1 MYFWYFI
8 FISPWKRAGP
18 FRLTKLNPLYPRM
31 HCAKFGWNWPSGSG
45 ERFSILS
52 MNLCFFVIISPWKY
66 LKKIESPAPKDAFCN
81 VWLKLAK
88 GFWRRRFFNFVN
100 VFLLFHNYFPRK
112 RAEPFI
118 WTTWIPCTQ
127 GCFVP
132 SLLEIGP
139 VVLEKKM
146 KNRKVLQQW
155 RRRTTDIYLSEKLT
169 QAFGSGE
176 LIKMVKTSIVVRTF
190 KPSLSLTIKYV
201 QINDNTSN
209 EMWPIGMIH
218 WWLNGCTHIKRISR
232 GTTKMPVPMK
242 KNTVCGPLSQE
253 YT

>member
-1 MYFWYFI
+1 MI
-8 FISPWKRAGP
+8 FNFVNEFTL
-18 FRLTKLNPLYPRM
+18 FRNYLPLEILEKKLNPLHPRM
-31 HCAKFGWNWPSGSG
+31 HFTMFGWNWPRGSG
-45 ERFSILS
+45 EEDFLILS
-52 MNLCFFVIISPWKY
+52 MYFCYFIIISHWKGRSPSFEQ
-66 LKKIESPAPKDAFCN
+66 LESPAPKDALCQ
-81 VWLKLAK
+81 VCLK
-88 GFWRRRFFNFVN
+88 
-100 VFLLFHNYFPRK
+100 
-112 RAEPFI
+112 
-118 WTTWIPCTQ
+118 
-127 GCFVP
+127 
-132 SLLEIGP
+132 IGP

-146 KNRKVLQQW
+146 KNRKVLRQW

-201 QINDNTSN
+201 QINDNTSY